1 MQLADTFPS
10 PIPLFCC
17 DYVIEGFEIEFWSSL
32 TPNLNDFPEEAR
44 FASPIKS
51 DSIRKKRAVRR
62 VLFLFVLGILPL
74 PTEPA
79 KNLVYYKIVKFFI
92 PRLVFYPIQLLTNTA
107 QF

>member
-1 MQLADTFPS
+1 
-10 PIPLFCC
+10 
-17 DYVIEGFEIEFWSSL
+17 
-32 TPNLNDFPEEAR
+32 
-44 FASPIKS
+44 
-51 DSIRKKRAVRR
+51 
-62 VLFLFVLGILPL
+62 LGILPL